1 MSNISCG
8 IDFGTTNSAVSIVKP
23 MAVPELVPLEGN
35 NVTMPTTVFSKKILG
50 KHLMVLKL

>member
-50 KHLMVLKL
+50 KHLMVPKL